1 MVRWDPRTLYSK
13 IFPNPAERDWF
24 LSHVCTMDWHMAHD
38 AGVSFADNRDRLTA
52 RFPEHAA
59 AIAAWRERWDEMFS
73 GPIPETETAIEAMA
87 ARGVPM
93 FGLTNMPAEVDAMV
107 FAMSPVFGHLKHIV
121 VSAREGTVKPQPRIF
136 EIVCERAAP
145 WPTIPPPST
154 FLNTARPD
162 PAEDHRRA
170 HRAAGGGQGRRGRR
184 PQGGLSPRPRAR
196 ASTSRS
202 CARSSA
208 CANRT
213 RPSARRKR
221 RCSTSISRRS
231 GGCEAKAARPQACA
245 AAKRAALN
253 ALKRARRAADRAGVK
268 LSDWEGEFLGSVE
281 GTRLRTYGRAFAD
294 PEKGAPGASAVGAC
308 RVSS

>member
-1 MVRWDPRTLYSK
+1 LSGRGSRDGARVRGVVFDVGNVMVRWDPRTLYSK

-136 EIVCERAAP
+136 EIVCERAGMAP
-145 WPTIPPPST
+145 PELLFVDDSAVNIAA
-154 FLNTARPD
+154 ARALGFDVHRFDD
-162 PAEDHRRA
+162 PAALRPALEA
-170 HRAAGGGQGRRGRR
+170 RG
-184 PQGGLSPRPRAR
+184 L
-196 ASTSRS
+196 
-202 CARSSA
+202 
-208 CANRT
+208 
-213 RPSARRKR
+213 
-221 RCSTSISRRS
+221 
-231 GGCEAKAARPQACA
+231 
-245 AAKRAALN
+245 L
-253 ALKRARRAADRAGVK
+253 
-268 LSDWEGEFLGSVE
+268 
-281 GTRLRTYGRAFAD
+281 
-294 PEKGAPGASAVGAC
+294 
-308 RVSS
+308 